1 MMKYM
6 SVEAASKPQV
16 TVYSNGAKEST
27 ATAGEQPFFEAK
39 PAPRTIYDASA
50 VEVFFK
56 NFLAGVGHGLGT
68 VAIYLVFISIV
79 FMLVARFVWPVV
91 EPYVT
96 LYKNSMESLQKFQNM
111 MPGGTGTA
119 QPGASPVTGWN
130 VEFLPN
136 VDRSQLPEFLQQ
148 QQAPTIQSQE

>member
-6 SVEAASKPQV
+6 SVEADPKPQV
-16 TVYSNGAKEST
+16 TVPS
-27 ATAGEQPFFEAK
+27 QVEASPEHPLLGTK
-39 PAPRTIYDASA
+39 PVPRTIYDASA

-68 VAIYLVFISIV
+68 VAIYLVFIAVV
-79 FMLVARFVWPVV
+79 FMVVARFVWPVV

-130 VEFLPN
+130 LELLPD

-148 QQAPTIQSQE
+148 QQQQPTEQ